1 MEINDELTKADRDF
15 GQAGEMKA
23 YNALKF
29 FDPSLTIHEK
39 RFDEI
44 DFIGNSADVELKTRT
59 CRYGAFP
66 DIMIGCNKATK
77 LKAGKKLYFAF
88 QFTNG
93 IWYIEYTSEAFNNID
108 KKIFKR
114 SRSFDREQL
123 CFFIPLD
130 RLTKLN

>member
-1 MEINDELTKADRDF
+1 MLSMDELTKEDRDY
-15 GQAGEMKA
+15 GEAGEKQA

-39 RFDEI
+39 RYDEI
-44 DFIGNSADVELKTRT
+44 DFIGISADVELKTRT